1 MPSGYT
7 STLADQEQSF
17 REFVLQCA
25 RAFGACIH
33 QRDDPGNDLPKLLEE
48 CTYHLDEYNK
58 SLKAYKDFSEQTVVQ
73 CKRRFT
79 QEKKDLI
86 KHTQDRI
93 KKNAKQIARY
103 KLMLEK
109 VKKWKEPSP
118 LHQGLKT
125 FMVEQLNQSIEWD
138 TDKYAADELKS
149 AKQLTFKDWEKEM
162 ISSLK
167 GNMDYHFEYIDKE
180 KTKVIKANEWITA
193 LYDSL
198 K

>member
-17 REFVLQCA
+17 REFVLHCA

-48 CTYHLDEYNK
+48 DTYHLDEYNK
-58 SLKAYKDFSEQTVVQ
+58 ALLKYKNFSEQTVGQ
-73 CKRRFT
+73 WKQRFT
-79 QEKKDLI
+79 QEKKDRI
-86 KHTQDRI
+86 KRSQDRI

-103 KLMLEK
+103 KLMLDK

-118 LHQGLKT
+118 LHQGLKD
-125 FMVEQLNQSIEWD
+125 FMVEQLTQSIEWD

-149 AKQLTFKDWEKEM
+149 AKKLTFEPWKKE
-162 ISSLK
+162 IIDSLK
-167 GNMDYHFEYIDKE
+167 GSMDYHFEYIEKE
-180 KTKVIKANEWITA
+180 KTKVVKANQWISA

>member
-17 REFVLQCA
+17 REFVLHCA

-48 CTYHLDEYNK
+48 DTYHLDEYNK
-58 SLKAYKDFSEQTVVQ
+58 ALLEYKNFSEQTVVQ
-73 CKRRFT
+73 CKQRFT
-79 QEKKDLI
+79 QERKDRI
-86 KHTQDRI
+86 KRTQDRI

-103 KLMLEK
+103 KLMLDK

-118 LHQGLKT
+118 EHKNLKD
-125 FMVEQLNQSIEWD
+125 FMVEQLNQSIKWD

-149 AKQLTFKDWEKEM
+149 AKKLTFEQWEKEM

-167 GNMDYHFEYIDKE
+167 GNMDYHFKYIEKE
-180 KTKVIKANEWITA
+180 KTKFVKANQWITA